1 MGLPNPKNRK
11 PTASEVV
18 EWALY
23 IAKNKIA
30 IDVPGSGMGAQCW
43 DLPNYLLDK
52 YWGFRTWGNA
62 DAMAQKSNYRGRD
75 FKIIRNTKD
84 FVPQPGDWGVWT
96 GGWAGHVN
104 IVVGPCTKDYW
115 YGVDQNWYTNNATGS
130 PPYKIK
136 HSYHDGPGGGVKYF
150 VRPPYHPEKSTPA
163 PKPEDDSDDNEKN
176 NKKVPIWKGV
186 TTIKYT
192 ISSQEVNY
200 PEYIYHFIVEGNRRL
215 EKPKGIMIRNA
226 QTMSSVESLYNSR
239 KKYKQDVEYPH
250 FYVDRHNIW
259 APRRAVFEVPNEP
272 DYIVI
277 DVCEDYSASK
287 NEFIFNE
294 IHAMVVAVDMM
305 AKYEIPLSIENLKV
319 DDSIWR
325 SMLEHVN
332 WNMIDNG
339 VPPKDKY
346 GALEKALLNIF
357 KNREKLLNSITKPT
371 VTKSRI
377 KVMVDNKNADIANVR
392 DSSPTANN
400 GSASKQPQIITETSP
415 YTFKQALD
423 KQMAR
428 GNPKKSNAW
437 GWANATRAQTSSAMN
452 VKRIWE
458 SNTQCYQ
465 MLNLGKYQGVSVSA
479 LNKILKGKGTLDG
492 QGKAFAEACKKNNIN
507 EIYLIAHAFLESGYG
522 TSNFAS
528 GRYGAYNYFGI
539 GAFDNDPDYAM
550 KFAKNKGWTTPA
562 KAIMGGASFVRKDY
576 INKGQNT
583 LYRIRWNPKN
593 PATHQ
598 YATAIEWCQHQA
610 STIAK
615 LYKKIGLKGIYFI
628 RDKYK

>member
-176 NKKVPIWKGV
+176 NKKVPIWKDV

-259 APRRAVFEVPNEP
+259 APRRAVFEVPNEA

-305 AKYEIPLSIENLKV
+305 IKYEIPLSIENLKV
-319 DDSIWR
+319 DYSIWR

-346 GALEKALLNIF
+346 EALEKALLNIF
-357 KNREKLLNSITKPT
+357 KNREKILNSITKPT

-400 GSASKQPQIITETSP
+400 GSASKQPQIITETSS

-479 LNKILKGKGTLDG
+479 LNKILKGKGTLNN
-492 QGKAFAEACKKNNIN
+492 QGKAFAEACK
-507 EIYLIAHAFLESGYG
+507 
-522 TSNFAS
+522 
-528 GRYGAYNYFGI
+528 
-539 GAFDNDPDYAM
+539 
-550 KFAKNKGWTTPA
+550 
-562 KAIMGGASFVRKDY
+562 
-576 INKGQNT
+576 
-583 LYRIRWNPKN
+583 
-593 PATHQ
+593 
-598 YATAIEWCQHQA
+598 
-610 STIAK
+610 
-615 LYKKIGLKGIYFI
+615 
-628 RDKYK
+628 

>member
-1 MGLPNPKNRK
+1 MGLPNPKTRK

-23 IAKNKIA
+23 IAKKKIA

-84 FVPQPGDWGVWT
+84 FIPQPGDWGVWT

-163 PKPEDDSDDNEKN
+163 PKPEDDSDNNEKN
-176 NKKVPIWKGV
+176 NKKVPIWKDV

-272 DYIVI
+272 EYIVI

-305 AKYEIPLSIENLKV
+305 IKYEIPLSIENLKV

-346 GALEKALLNIF
+346 EALEKALLNIF

-400 GSASKQPQIITETSP
+400 GSASKQPQIITEISP

-423 KQMAR
+423 RQMAR

-465 MLNLGKYQGVSVSA
+465 MLNLGKYQGVSVSS
-479 LNKILKGKGTLDG
+479 LNKILKGKGTLNN
-492 QGKAFAEACKKNNIN
+492 QGKAFAEACKKHNIN

-522 TSNFAS
+522 TSKFAN
-528 GRYGAYNYFGI
+528 GKDGVYNYFGI
-539 GAFDNDPDYAM
+539 GAYDNNPNYAM
-550 KFAKNKGWTTPA
+550 TFA
-562 KAIMGGASFVRKDY
+562 
-576 INKGQNT
+576 
-583 LYRIRWNPKN
+583 
-593 PATHQ
+593 
-598 YATAIEWCQHQA
+598 
-610 STIAK
+610 
-615 LYKKIGLKGIYFI
+615 
-628 RDKYK
+628 

>member
-1 MGLPNPKNRK
+1 LPNPKTRK

-23 IAKNKIA
+23 IAKKKIA

-163 PKPEDDSDDNEKN
+163 PKPEDDSDNNEKN
-176 NKKVPIWKGV
+176 NKKVPIWKDV

-259 APRRAVFEVPNEP
+259 APRRAVFEVPNEA

-305 AKYEIPLSIENLKV
+305 IKYEIPLSIENLKV

-346 GALEKALLNIF
+346 EALEKALLNIF
-357 KNREKLLNSITKPT
+357 KNREKLLNSITEPT

-479 LNKILKGKGTLDG
+479 LNKILKGKGTLNN
-492 QGKAFAEACKKNNIN
+492 QGKAFAEACKKHNIN

-522 TSNFAS
+522 TSNFAN
-528 GRYGAYNYFGI
+528 GKDGVYNYFGI
-539 GAFDNDPDYAM
+539 GAYDNNPNYAM
-550 KFAKNKGWTTPA
+550 TFA
-562 KAIMGGASFVRKDY
+562 
-576 INKGQNT
+576 
-583 LYRIRWNPKN
+583 
-593 PATHQ
+593 
-598 YATAIEWCQHQA
+598 
-610 STIAK
+610 
-615 LYKKIGLKGIYFI
+615 
-628 RDKYK
+628 

>member
-150 VRPPYHPEKSTPA
+150 VRPPYHPDKTTPA

-176 NKKVPIWKGV
+176 NKKVPIWKDV

-346 GALEKALLNIF
+346 EALEKALLNIF
-357 KNREKLLNSITKPT
+357 KNREKLLNSIIKPT

-479 LNKILKGKGTLDG
+479 LNKILKGKGTLNN
-492 QGKAFAEACKKNNIN
+492 QGKAFAEACKKHSIN

-522 TSNFAS
+522 TSNFAN
-528 GRYGAYNYFGI
+528 GKKMEY
-539 GAFDNDPDYAM
+539 
-550 KFAKNKGWTTPA
+550 TTTSA
-562 KAIMGGASFVRKDY
+562 LAL
-576 INKGQNT
+576 T
-583 LYRIRWNPKN
+583 
-593 PATHQ
+593 T
-598 YATAIEWCQHQA
+598 
-610 STIAK
+610 TI
-615 LYKKIGLKGIYFI
+615 LTTQ
-628 RDKYK
+628 

>member
-176 NKKVPIWKGV
+176 NKKVPIWKDV

-259 APRRAVFEVPNEP
+259 APRRAVFEVPNEA

-305 AKYEIPLSIENLKV
+305 IKYEIPLSIENLKV

-346 GALEKALLNIF
+346 EALEKALLNIF
-357 KNREKLLNSITKPT
+357 KNREKLLN
-371 VTKSRI
+371 
-377 KVMVDNKNADIANVR
+377 
-392 DSSPTANN
+392 
-400 GSASKQPQIITETSP
+400 
-415 YTFKQALD
+415 
-423 KQMAR
+423 
-428 GNPKKSNAW
+428 
-437 GWANATRAQTSSAMN
+437 
-452 VKRIWE
+452 
-458 SNTQCYQ
+458 
-465 MLNLGKYQGVSVSA
+465 
-479 LNKILKGKGTLDG
+479 
-492 QGKAFAEACKKNNIN
+492 
-507 EIYLIAHAFLESGYG
+507 
-522 TSNFAS
+522 
-528 GRYGAYNYFGI
+528 
-539 GAFDNDPDYAM
+539 
-550 KFAKNKGWTTPA
+550 
-562 KAIMGGASFVRKDY
+562 
-576 INKGQNT
+576 
-583 LYRIRWNPKN
+583 
-593 PATHQ
+593 
-598 YATAIEWCQHQA
+598 
-610 STIAK
+610 
-615 LYKKIGLKGIYFI
+615 
-628 RDKYK
+628 

>member
-1 MGLPNPKNRK
+1 PKTRK

-23 IAKNKIA
+23 IAKKKIA

-176 NKKVPIWKGV
+176 NKKVPIWKDV

-259 APRRAVFEVPNEP
+259 APRRAVFEVPNEA

-305 AKYEIPLSIENLKV
+305 IKYEIPLSIENLKV

-346 GALEKALLNIF
+346 EALEKALLNIF

-479 LNKILKGKGTLDG
+479 LNKILKGKGTLNN
-492 QGKAFAEACKKNNIN
+492 QGKAFAEACKKHNIN

-522 TSNFAS
+522 TSNFAN
-528 GRYGAYNYFGI
+528 GKDGVYNYFGI
-539 GAFDNDPDYAM
+539 GAYDNNPNYAM
-550 KFAKNKGWTTPA
+550 TFA
-562 KAIMGGASFVRKDY
+562 
-576 INKGQNT
+576 
-583 LYRIRWNPKN
+583 
-593 PATHQ
+593 
-598 YATAIEWCQHQA
+598 
-610 STIAK
+610 
-615 LYKKIGLKGIYFI
+615 
-628 RDKYK
+628 